1 MLRETGSTRVMVGAP
16 GSGGP
21 GGGMLGAVLA
31 AVAGQYE
38 LLGEMGRGVAG
49 TIMYLAREL
58 DSSHLVILRLDPAQS
73 GEGSLLSVMREL
85 SASTPG
91 GNAPCPECGATAVGW
106 GRFCPTCG
114 TDLADYDAALA
125 GTVAGD
131 GTGDTSHAIPEGY
144 DFLGSVPRAGGPA
157 AGAVHFARE
166 RATGGVVALAMH
178 GGVAAAANARAS
190 SFRVVQTLLP
200 LTSGAF
206 PPAGAWPGSCAP
218 NPDHVQPA
226 QPPRAQPS
234 AHRASPQEVLIP
246 ADDLLSP
253 DDRLPPRPPKRVPRW
268 WIAPATLAIAAIIG
282 LAAFVK
288 ARASQPDG
296 TEARLGS
303 GGMGI
308 TLAPPSPRGA
318 VASAARVDSGF
329 IRIAGQLPFAATVTL
344 DGKPVTDESMSLLP
358 GQYLLSASAP
368 GYASVSEQLTLEPGQ
383 TLVWMPALAA
393 VRDKAPSSEHSAK
406 ASTPSRKG
414 GAAKADTP
422 VVAATAAAA
431 ASERSCQSAFDAKEW
446 EVAATQCARE
456 ARQGAISAERNL
468 GVMYDRGVGVAR
480 DPARAADWLRRAAEA
495 GDRDAAYQL
504 GAMYESGRGVTQG
517 DTQALAWYSKAAL
530 LGDREAQVKV
540 GKAYEQGRG
549 VASNIGEALTWYR
562 KAAGQGD
569 AWAQNYIGFLYGN
582 GKGVPHDDTQA
593 LEWFRRAA
601 ANGNAQA
608 EYNVGFMYANG
619 RGVQHSD
626 EQAVRW
632 FKQAARHGYDE
643 AVKEL
648 ERRGMKP

>member
-1 MLRETGSTRVMVGAP
+1 MLRETGSTRVMEGGP

-21 GGGMLGAVLA
+21 GDGTLRAVLA

-49 TIMYLAREL
+49 TITYLAREL
-58 DSSHLVILRLDPAQS
+58 DSSHLVILRLDPVQS
-73 GEGSLLSVMREL
+73 GDGSVLSVMREL

-114 TDLADYDAALA
+114 ADLVDDDAVLA

-131 GTGDTSHAIPEGY
+131 RSGAASHAAPEGY
-144 DFLGSVPRAGGPA
+144 DLLGSVPRAGGPA

-166 RATGGVVALAMH
+166 LATGGVVALAMY
-178 GGVAAAANARAS
+178 GGVAASNDASVS
-190 SFRVVQTLLP
+190 SFRVLQTLLP
-200 LTSGAF
+200 LTSGGV
-206 PPAGAWPGSCAP
+206 PPAGAWPGSFAP
-218 NPDHVQPA
+218 NPDPA
-226 QPPRAQPS
+226 QSAQLPRAQPT
-234 AHRASPQEVLIP
+234 AHRANPQEVLIP
-246 ADDLLSP
+246 ADDLISA

-268 WIAPATLAIAAIIG
+268 WIAAAALASAAIIG

-288 ARASQPDG
+288 ARVSQPDA

-308 TLAPPSPRGA
+308 TLASPSPSGV
-318 VASAARVDSGF
+318 VATAARVDSGF
-329 IRIAGQLPFAATVTL
+329 IRIAGQLPRAATVTI
-344 DGKPVTDESMSLLP
+344 DGEPVTDESMSLLP
-358 GQYLLSASAP
+358 GQYLLAASAP
-368 GYASVSEQLTLEPGQ
+368 GYASVSEHLTLEPGQ
-383 TLVWMPALAA
+383 TLVWMPTLAA
-393 VRDKAPSSEHSAK
+393 LRDEAPSSEHSVK
-406 ASTPSRKG
+406 RVVPPSKS
-414 GAAKADTP
+414 GAAKADAP
-422 VVAATAAAA
+422 VVAAA
-431 ASERSCQSAFDAKEW
+431 ASTPTQSCQSAFDAKEW
-446 EVAATQCARE
+446 EVAASLCASE
-456 ARQGAISAERNL
+456 ARQGTVSAQRNL
-468 GVMYDRGVGVAR
+468 GVMYDRGVGVER
-480 DPARAADWLRRAAEA
+480 DPARASDWLRRAAEA
-495 GDRDAAYQL
+495 GSRDAAYLL
-504 GAMYESGRGVTQG
+504 GAMYESGRGVTQ
-517 DTQALAWYSKAAL
+517 DDARALAWYSKAAL

-540 GKAYEQGRG
+540 GKAYEQGHG
-549 VASNIGEALTWYR
+549 VASDIGEALTWYR

-582 GKGVPHDDTQA
+582 GKGVPHDDAQA

-626 EQAVRW
+626 QEAVRW
-632 FKQAARHGYDE
+632 YKQAARHGYDE

-648 ERRGMKP
+648 ERRGIKP